1 MRKHIAIVAP
11 LTAGGMP
18 TASVPWACKRPAT
31 AHAHADSGPPQGG
44 QAVGM
49 PPVLCLLVVAA
60 VAFVTASAWAV
71 DPPAG
76 VSNPQSAI
84 RNPQS
89 EEKVRELFVPFEDLS
104 VLLEGKTQRVLLTR
118 EQYRDLQARAKKTAE
133 GRPPR
138 DVLLA
143 SADYAARI
151 ENERAVITA
160 TLAVSVLEDGLHAV
174 GLDIA
179 GVGLRAAAL
188 DGKGAPIGLADDGR
202 FTLFVEG
209 KGEHKLLLEM
219 VAPLKTTAATQVLNF
234 RLPAPPTARLAL
246 TAPGDVEVKS
256 GAAVMRR
263 VFDEAAGVTR
273 IDLAPP
279 KGDASIVLSLNS
291 RLKRQDRVVVARSV
305 LVDEITSGYERL
317 HATVSLAILH
327 QPTDRFRFALPNG
340 FEATSVESPLLARW
354 GVTAEGGRRIID
366 VQLREETAEKVVLA
380 ISAVRSAANLEAWS
394 FPRLEPLD
402 VAGQAAVVGLLLED
416 RLKAEGVATD
426 GLIPIDTPVLAQALP
441 ATVLAAEPGAVR
453 IRPVVAYYAPQGT
466 FSLAARFTKPPAKV
480 LVTTSVLVVLEDG
493 GQTVRG
499 GFAMMPEAEKLFG
512 FDFSVPAGWDVTGVT
527 DQDDKA
533 LPFERY
539 GEVRLGGRV
548 HVRLPSGLV
557 PGQERRVYFTATCTP
572 KDWFG
577 EWTRTDLE
585 FPQFAVQGAARDI
598 GAIAVDARDDM
609 TVRPESLERLTPLA
623 ENEKKNYGLGG
634 VEAALA
640 YRYEARPYQAR
651 LVVERKSPRATAQTY
666 SFFRVDRDALVA
678 HYELAFDVTEARTRR
693 LALLLPKDTPPAVAI
708 RGLDD
713 VKLKEFTSDLVGAAG
728 AEKRRWTAVLAD
740 GRMGSIRLAVDFE
753 TRLAAAEIKDL
764 ALPVVVADGVAYQS
778 GLVAVEG
785 SAERDVQVA
794 SATSVRKV
802 DVGELAAAEYQP
814 GRRLLG
820 AYGFLGEPPAVK
832 ISVARP
838 PAYFLPPAIVQ
849 RAELASALSAGG
861 RIQTAARFLLRT
873 KALFLEIRLPAGSR
887 LWAATLD
894 GRPIKPQ
901 REGESLLVSL
911 PAGADDAPGKA
922 AGEAAARDLTVVYEG
937 SVAELGLWSSPEA
950 TAPRLLLHG
959 GRKEEAVEVPLA
971 DLVWQVYLPTGY
983 RVIRS
988 EGSVATD
995 EIVQPELAAAS
1006 LAGGLWYAGGG
1017 VDFDHGA
1024 IGGTL
1029 ALLSMSGMRAM
1040 KSTQTQTNLWSVAK
1054 SAEDVSERSLE
1065 SRNLRDARVGG
1076 EQPVVLAAL
1085 PPPADAP
1092 APGETPPAPDSAP
1105 GEKMVPLN
1113 IPLPK
1118 AMFAGT
1124 PKALPHGATKAEGP
1138 QGPATPA
1145 KKPAEQK
1152 KSKSWALEGVASLRI
1167 DLERTGRAVT
1177 FRSLGAEPRLG
1188 LVVTNDRRL
1197 DSLAWGLAL
1206 AVLLVGMAM
1215 TTQPVGRKIAFII
1228 GAALVATLVP
1238 VITGRIELALVTNG
1252 MFYAACLLIPYYLV
1266 AGAARWLAQKFR
1278 GMPMSAAVATVAV
1291 IVVVGTILLMGT
1303 VAALAAE
1310 PAMPPYVIQLAPPPE
1325 PVNVPDD
1332 AILLPYDPASKGG
1345 VQAADRLLIPY
1356 DRYVELWNLAYPD
1369 KPIGAKEPPAP
1380 YAPAG
1385 ASLAAVLKGEEYL
1398 LFEGY
1403 IYIDVYAEGYV
1414 TVPLPLAGGVLAKA
1428 DLDGKPAR
1436 LAVVQAEPMP
1446 APSSPDRKVGGTPQ
1460 GANSAPAQDARG
1472 LTPAARPPSSFV
1484 VAYVSGKGRH
1494 RLDLVVR
1501 MKLEKRGGWRVA
1513 EGRLPAAPATALA
1526 IRVPEAGTEVRL
1538 GGVADRSAYETKA
1551 ADETIATAVG
1561 AAGAISIQWRPKVAE
1576 GQVDLTLTAD
1586 SAADLQVQED
1596 QLRLRWT
1603 LALEFRRG
1611 EREFFSVE
1619 VPEGYLVEKVEGSN
1633 VRGWELKPSG
1643 ARQQVEVML
1652 LKRTRERESFTLTLW
1667 RPSLRPAA
1675 GAPAEAAAAG
1685 KPVEFDV
1692 PAVGVVG
1699 AIRHTG
1705 RLTIRRSPMLDL
1717 RTVAAEGVT
1726 RTDLAPEARRGGA
1739 AAPAADESPLG
1750 IRPYQA
1756 YQFVAVPFKVRLAA
1770 APVSGKATAVAQ
1782 TILRVA
1788 ERERKLEARV
1798 LLAIEG
1804 RPIYRVRI
1812 VVPADLVI
1820 DRVQAPGTFEW
1831 ALTDDAG
1838 RKVLTIYPGAGL
1850 QREAPILIQGTLG
1863 RDVAALALDLPR
1875 LEVLDVERQEGDIV
1889 VQTDPAFE
1897 VRAEGLTNV
1906 EQILMERVFGWLA
1919 AAQRGLAQ
1927 LALHYGRP
1935 DYAGRLT
1942 LAARKP
1948 DVSCLTVT
1956 NSRVTD
1962 RTIEDAILL
1971 AWSIKSAGIREVSFL
1986 VPAWMKDA
1994 RISVPML
2001 RQKTVTPT
2009 SAEPG
2014 APLRVRLA
2022 LQDEVMGELKV
2033 LVENDRLLT
2042 DASHEAP
2049 VPVVETGRA
2058 DRRYVALESAGR
2070 DEVIVVKSEGLE
2082 PLSRQQKEWA
2092 AVAGMLRGGQTT
2104 AFIVAAGTQPPK
2116 LEFRTKERAAVET
2129 AKARIGLAQTV
2140 LVIDEN
2146 GAYRARQTYRI
2157 DNRTE
2162 QFLEVQLPEG
2172 AALWAVQVAGEPV
2185 KPTVLPEAVGRGRV
2199 RIPLVRTAA
2208 GDLDYPVVLKYGGK
2222 LPPLEAL
2229 RPSVEFPLIRTV
2241 NINVELSQVELHV
2254 PKTLQWTWW
2263 RGSMHE
2269 AAAEGEFEAGV
2280 MAYQNRLAE
2289 GLVQTLRFG
2298 NPFEQ
2303 ARAASNYKSLSLEM
2317 QKNKEAAAAYSYNK
2331 GLQIEVGNTTVILQQ
2346 ADKEIQA
2353 QSNQGAVVQID
2364 NNDSLRNEYGGQ
2376 RNVRS
2381 NNLVVT
2387 LGANWTG
2394 AAPPAQPQ
2402 AGSDVAAGD
2411 GRFNSNWL
2419 ASNSLENPALQ
2430 AEAGKKLVKDQKG
2443 ELNNRLDMGGQM
2455 QAAQP
2460 KAPVMNQ
2467 PAAPEVGQQQAGG
2480 RGKFRPEPGSIV
2492 RLYTQQPA
2500 EPQAAQAQQGQ
2511 GAQMPQRGGQQQE
2524 DVVQR
2529 YQQKLQ
2535 QRAEMDR
2542 KVTTEQLE
2550 VIGVGGG
2557 GREIGGVEGLG
2568 SRRRASYVAAGEAAA
2583 AAPAPTGLA
2592 SLDVDLPLRGTMV
2605 RFTTPR
2611 GDVEIRATAV
2621 SQPLIDGL
2629 VRLGAAVGLVVL
2641 VLVVRRLAR
2650 RGSFGFAAQRT
2661 CSTVLLVLGVLGVM
2675 FGVFPVAGVAA
2686 IFAGIGMKLWL
2697 RFARRRAAAAA

>member
-1 MRKHIAIVAP
+1 MRKPFTI
-11 LTAGGMP
+11 
-18 TASVPWACKRPAT
+18 S
-31 AHAHADSGPPQGG
+31 
-44 QAVGM
+44 
-49 PPVLCLLVVAA
+49 PVLYLLTVTVAA
-60 VAFVTASAWAV
+60 LATASAWAV

-84 RNPQS
+84 LKPQS

-104 VLLEGKTQRVLLTR
+104 VLLEGKAQRVLLTR

-133 GRPPR
+133 GRPPHG
-138 DVLLA
+138 VLLA

-151 ENERAVITA
+151 ENERAVFTA

-188 DGKGAPIGLADDGR
+188 DGKGAPIG
-202 FTLFVEG
+202 
-209 KGEHKLLLEM
+209 
-219 VAPLKTTAATQVLNF
+219 
-234 RLPAPPTARLAL
+234 
-246 TAPGDVEVKS
+246 
-256 GAAVMRR
+256 
-263 VFDEAAGVTR
+263 VFDEAAGITR

-327 QPTDRFRFALPNG
+327 QPTDKFRFALPDG
-340 FEATSVESPLLARW
+340 FEATTVESPLLARW

-380 ISAVRSAANLEAWS
+380 ISAVRPAPNLEAWS

-416 RLKAEGVATD
+416 RLKAEGVASD
-426 GLIPIDTPVLAQALP
+426 GLVPIDTSVLAQALP

-480 LVTTSVLVVLEDG
+480 LVTTSVLVMLEDG

-527 DQDDKA
+527 DQDGKA
-533 LPFERY
+533 LAFERY
-539 GEVRLGGRV
+539 GEAGQAGRV

-609 TVRPESLERLTPLA
+609 TVRPEALERLTPLD

-651 LVVERKSPRATAQTY
+651 LVVERKSSRATAQTY

-740 GRMGSIRLAVDFE
+740 GRMGLIRLAVDFE
-753 TRLAAAEIKDL
+753 TRLVAAEIKDL
-764 ALPVVVADGVAYQS
+764 ALPVVVADGVTYQS

-794 SATSVRKV
+794 AAGAARKV

-937 SVAELGLWSSPEA
+937 SIAELGLWSSPEA

-995 EIVQPELAAAS
+995 EIRQPELAAAS

-1017 VDFDHGA
+1017 VDFDDGA

-1029 ALLSMSGMRAM
+1029 ALLSMSGLRAM
-1040 KSTQTQTNLWSVAK
+1040 KSADQYDTTWSMAK
-1054 SAEDVSERSLE
+1054 SGEDVSERSSE
-1065 SRNLRDARVGG
+1065 EDRADLRRARVSGAK
-1076 EQPVVLAAL
+1076 PVA
-1085 PPPADAP
+1085 PADAP
-1092 APGETPPAPDSAP
+1092 PSTDEAAPGETPPAPTAEETPSAP
-1105 GEKMVPLN
+1105 APAAGGKPVRP
-1113 IPLPK
+1113 PAAQAPPPAATPAPPK
-1118 AMFAGT
+1118 GPVAGR
-1124 PKALPHGATKAEGP
+1124 P
-1138 QGPATPA
+1138 QTAPPA
-1145 KKPAEQK
+1145 KKPVEQK

-1238 VITGRIELALVTNG
+1238 VITGRIEVALVTNG

-1266 AGAARWLAQKFR
+1266 AGAVRWLVKKAC
-1278 GMPMSAAVATVAV
+1278 GTSLPIAPAAGATVV
-1291 IVVVGTILLMGT
+1291 LVVGVMLAIG
-1303 VAALAAE
+1303 AAAAFAAE
-1310 PAMPPYVIQLAPPPE
+1310 PSMPPYVIQLAPPPD
-1325 PVNVPDD
+1325 PVKVPDD

-1369 KPIGAKEPPAP
+1369 KPIGVKEPPAP

-1403 IYIDVYAEGYV
+1403 IDIDVYADGYV

-1436 LAVVQAEPMP
+1436 LAVVQAAPMP
-1446 APSSPDRKVGGTPQ
+1446 VAAPQQGGKVASP
-1460 GANSAPAQDARG
+1460 PA
-1472 LTPAARPPSSFV
+1472 SFV
-1484 VAYVSGKGRH
+1484 VMYVSGKGRH
-1494 RLDLVVR
+1494 RLDLAVR

-1551 ADETIATAVG
+1551 ADEIIATAVG

-1586 SAADLQVQED
+1586 STADLQVQED

-1633 VRGWELKPSG
+1633 VRGWELKPSS

-1652 LKRTRERESFTLTLW
+1652 LKRTREKESFTLTLW

-1675 GAPAEAAAAG
+1675 AGAPAEAAAAG
-1685 KPVEFDV
+1685 SPVEFDV

-1705 RLTIRRSPMLDL
+1705 RLTIHRSPMLDL

-1726 RTDLAPEARRGGA
+1726 RADLALEAKRGGA

-1788 ERERKLEARV
+1788 ERERKLESRV
-1798 LLAIEG
+1798 QLTIEG
-1804 RPIYRVRI
+1804 RPLYRVRI

-1820 DRVQAPGTFEW
+1820 
-1831 ALTDDAG
+1831 
-1838 RKVLTIYPGAGL
+1838 
-1850 QREAPILIQGTLG
+1850 
-1863 RDVAALALDLPR
+1863 
-1875 LEVLDVERQEGDIV
+1875 
-1889 VQTDPAFE
+1889 
-1897 VRAEGLTNV
+1897 
-1906 EQILMERVFGWLA
+1906 
-1919 AAQRGLAQ
+1919 
-1927 LALHYGRP
+1927 
-1935 DYAGRLT
+1935 
-1942 LAARKP
+1942 
-1948 DVSCLTVT
+1948 
-1956 NSRVTD
+1956 
-1962 RTIEDAILL
+1962 
-1971 AWSIKSAGIREVSFL
+1971 
-1986 VPAWMKDA
+1986 
-1994 RISVPML
+1994 
-2001 RQKTVTPT
+2001 
-2009 SAEPG
+2009 
-2014 APLRVRLA
+2014 
-2022 LQDEVMGELKV
+2022 
-2033 LVENDRLLT
+2033 
-2042 DASHEAP
+2042 
-2049 VPVVETGRA
+2049 
-2058 DRRYVALESAGR
+2058 
-2070 DEVIVVKSEGLE
+2070 
-2082 PLSRQQKEWA
+2082 
-2092 AVAGMLRGGQTT
+2092 
-2104 AFIVAAGTQPPK
+2104 
-2116 LEFRTKERAAVET
+2116 
-2129 AKARIGLAQTV
+2129 
-2140 LVIDEN
+2140 
-2146 GAYRARQTYRI
+2146 
-2157 DNRTE
+2157 
-2162 QFLEVQLPEG
+2162 
-2172 AALWAVQVAGEPV
+2172 
-2185 KPTVLPEAVGRGRV
+2185 
-2199 RIPLVRTAA
+2199 
-2208 GDLDYPVVLKYGGK
+2208 
-2222 LPPLEAL
+2222 
-2229 RPSVEFPLIRTV
+2229 
-2241 NINVELSQVELHV
+2241 
-2254 PKTLQWTWW
+2254 
-2263 RGSMHE
+2263 
-2269 AAAEGEFEAGV
+2269 
-2280 MAYQNRLAE
+2280 
-2289 GLVQTLRFG
+2289 
-2298 NPFEQ
+2298 
-2303 ARAASNYKSLSLEM
+2303 
-2317 QKNKEAAAAYSYNK
+2317 
-2331 GLQIEVGNTTVILQQ
+2331 
-2346 ADKEIQA
+2346 
-2353 QSNQGAVVQID
+2353 
-2364 NNDSLRNEYGGQ
+2364 
-2376 RNVRS
+2376 
-2381 NNLVVT
+2381 
-2387 LGANWTG
+2387 
-2394 AAPPAQPQ
+2394 
-2402 AGSDVAAGD
+2402 
-2411 GRFNSNWL
+2411 
-2419 ASNSLENPALQ
+2419 
-2430 AEAGKKLVKDQKG
+2430 
-2443 ELNNRLDMGGQM
+2443 
-2455 QAAQP
+2455 
-2460 KAPVMNQ
+2460 
-2467 PAAPEVGQQQAGG
+2467 
-2480 RGKFRPEPGSIV
+2480 
-2492 RLYTQQPA
+2492 
-2500 EPQAAQAQQGQ
+2500 
-2511 GAQMPQRGGQQQE
+2511 
-2524 DVVQR
+2524 
-2529 YQQKLQ
+2529 
-2535 QRAEMDR
+2535 
-2542 KVTTEQLE
+2542 
-2550 VIGVGGG
+2550 
-2557 GREIGGVEGLG
+2557 
-2568 SRRRASYVAAGEAAA
+2568 
-2583 AAPAPTGLA
+2583 
-2592 SLDVDLPLRGTMV
+2592 
-2605 RFTTPR
+2605 
-2611 GDVEIRATAV
+2611 
-2621 SQPLIDGL
+2621 
-2629 VRLGAAVGLVVL
+2629 
-2641 VLVVRRLAR
+2641 
-2650 RGSFGFAAQRT
+2650 
-2661 CSTVLLVLGVLGVM
+2661 
-2675 FGVFPVAGVAA
+2675 
-2686 IFAGIGMKLWL
+2686 
-2697 RFARRRAAAAA
+2697 